1 MDAKAIL
8 LAIFTACLGIV
19 GKIVF
24 DWLAGKKQTPGNGHT
39 TGEKR
44 PEYWLGHLDEIKN
57 ILKDRSSLFIS
68 IVAKLDSLRDT
79 THRIEEK
86 LNKRR

>member
-1 MDAKAIL
+1 MDAKSIL

-24 DWLAGKKQTPGNGHT
+24 DWLSGKKHVSGNGHT

-44 PEYWLGHLDEIKN
+44 PEYWLEHLNDIKN
-57 ILKDRSSLFIS
+57 MLRDYN
-68 IVAKLDSLRDT
+68 AKLESNRDT
-79 THRIEEK
+79 LNRIETE
-86 LNKRR
+86 LTRLRGRGR